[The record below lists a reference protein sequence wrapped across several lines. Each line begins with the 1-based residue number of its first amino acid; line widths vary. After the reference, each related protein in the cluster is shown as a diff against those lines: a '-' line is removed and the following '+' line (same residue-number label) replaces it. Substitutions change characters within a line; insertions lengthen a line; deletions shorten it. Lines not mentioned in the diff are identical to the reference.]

1 VNGVFPLILSS
12 PSGGGKTTIAR
23 ALLRRRNDLG
33 YSVSCTTRP
42 ARADEKEGL
51 DYFFVT
57 RDAFEAARSRGEFAE
72 SAEVHGNLYGTLRS
86 EVDRVL
92 ASGRH
97 VVMDIDVQGTRQFV
111 QVYPDAVLVF
121 LIPPNAEILL
131 SRLRGR
137 GTESAE
143 SISRRLKSAVEELR
157 AVDLYGYLVVN
168 EDLDEAVRDVSAIV
182 DGESKRLIRLDEAR
196 ARIGAMVTDLE
207 SELDKMN
214 RRSP

>member
-1 VNGVFPLILSS
+1 
-12 PSGGGKTTIAR
+12 
-23 ALLRRRNDLG
+23 
-33 YSVSCTTRP
+33 
-42 ARADEKEGL
+42 
-51 DYFFVT
+51 VT

>member
-1 VNGVFPLILSS
+1 MNGVFPLILSS
-12 PSGGGKTTIAR
+12 PSGGGKTTIAK
-23 ALLRRRNDLG
+23 ALLRRRNDIG

-42 ARADEKEGL
+42 ARPDEKEGQ
-51 DYFFVT
+51 DYFFMT
-57 RDAFEAARSRGEFAE
+57 RAQFEEARERGEFAE
-72 SAEVHGNLYGTLRS
+72 SAEVHGNLYGTLRR

-92 ASGRH
+92 GSGRH
-97 VVMDIDVQGTRQFV
+97 VVMDIDVQGTRQFALA
-111 QVYPDAVLVF
+111 YPESVLVF

-137 GTESAE
+137 GTESTE
-143 SISRRLKSAVEELR
+143 SISRRVKSAVEELK

-182 DGESKRLIRLDEAR
+182 DGESKRLSRLDEAR

-207 SELDKMN
+207 SELEKMN
-214 RRSP
+214 RRG

>member
-1 VNGVFPLILSS
+1 MNGVFPLILSS

-42 ARADEKEGL
+42 ARADEKEGQ
-51 DYFFVT
+51 DYFFLT

-111 QVYPDAVLVF
+111 QVYPEAVLVF

-168 EDLDEAVRDVSAIV
+168 EDLDDAVRDVSAIV

-214 RRSP
+214 RRG

>member
-1 VNGVFPLILSS
+1 MNGFFPLILSS

-23 ALLRRRNDLG
+23 ALLRRRNDMG

-42 ARADEKEGL
+42 ARAGEKEGQ

-57 RDAFEAARSRGEFAE
+57 QSAFEDSRARGEFAE
-72 SAEVHGNLYGTLRS
+72 SAEVHGNLYGTLRR

-111 QVYPDAVLVF
+111 KAYPESVLVF
-121 LIPPNAEILL
+121 LIPPDAEILL
-131 SRLRGR
+131 TRLRGR

-143 SISRRLKSAVEELR
+143 SMSRRIKSAVEELK

-182 DGESKRLIRLDEAR
+182 DGEAKRLSRLDEAR

-207 SELDKMN
+207 SELEKMT
-214 RRSP
+214 RRV

>member
-1 VNGVFPLILSS
+1 MNGFFPLILSS

-23 ALLRRRNDLG
+23 ALLRRRNDMG

-42 ARADEKEGL
+42 ARAGEKEGQ

-57 RDAFEAARSRGEFAE
+57 QSAFEDARARGKFAE
-72 SAEVHGNLYGTLRS
+72 SAEVHGNLYGTLRR

-92 ASGRH
+92 ASRRH

-111 QVYPDAVLVF
+111 KAYPESVLVF
-121 LIPPNAEILL
+121 LIPPDAEILL
-131 SRLRGR
+131 TRLRGR

-143 SISRRLKSAVEELR
+143 SMSRRLKSAVEELK

-182 DGESKRLIRLDEAR
+182 DGEAKRLSRLDEAR

-207 SELDKMN
+207 SELEKMT
-214 RRSP
+214 RRV

>member
-1 VNGVFPLILSS
+1 MHAS
-12 PSGGGKTTIAR
+12 T
-23 ALLRRRNDLG
+23 AL
-33 YSVSCTTRP
+33 
-42 ARADEKEGL
+42 AI
-51 DYFFVT
+51 
-57 RDAFEAARSRGEFAE
+57 AE
-72 SAEVHGNLYGTLRS
+72 SAEVHGNLYGTLRR

-111 QVYPDAVLVF
+111 KAYPESVLVF
-121 LIPPNAEILL
+121 LIPPDAEILL
-131 SRLRGR
+131 TRLRGR

-143 SISRRLKSAVEELR
+143 SMSRRIKSAVEELK

-182 DGESKRLIRLDEAR
+182 DGEAKRLSRLHEAR

-207 SELDKMN
+207 SELEKMT
-214 RRSP
+214 RRV